1 MCKVPHSTS
10 FKSIF
15 ALGCKQR
22 ATNWVQINFPTK
34 RHPPNVILTL
44 TLIKRPPPAHQ
55 GALFRLLALFFFR
68 KRSWGL
74 IYGSTG
80 AAGGQSGTKSRQG
93 RPKMAAKK
101 QLHDNPVQ
109 QQAVCPLHYNNCTLY
124 YNNLSAGPQLSDCDP
139 AWQDIDPPGLPRWS
153 QHLAC
158 TADGVIHMGLL
169 LAGDN
174 KKHLRSCRCWVESIN
189 YTQGGGD

>member
-55 GALFRLLALFFFR
+55 GALFRPLALFFFKKAFMR
-68 KRSWGL
+68 TNLWKCRSCWRTKRHKVTA
-74 IYGSTG
+74 GSAENGSQET
-80 AAGGQSGTKSRQG
+80 A
-93 RPKMAAKK
+93 
-101 QLHDNPVQ
+101 
-109 QQAVCPLHYNNCTLY
+109 
-124 YNNLSAGPQLSDCDP
+124 
-139 AWQDIDPPGLPRWS
+139 AWQPSPATSCLSSALQQLYSVLQQPLSWPTAQRLWPGVTGHRSTRTPPLITTPR
-153 QHLAC
+153 
-158 TADGVIHMGLL
+158 VY
-169 LAGDN
+169 
-174 KKHLRSCRCWVESIN
+174 CRWRYPHGAV
-189 YTQGGGD
+189 TGRR